1 GSANQFVDVPNLKKK
16 RLTLSGVVLENISY
30 EAWQKR
36 SKGVADEQ
44 TSNPVGDTAQ
54 RRFKHGTVINYG
66 LTIFNAKASV
76 GQAGLVSQIK
86 LFLDGKPVFEG
97 SPRPVVPGSDSAPGA
112 INLTG
117 TLSLA
122 TKMTP
127 GEYVLQIAITDPLAK
142 EKYRTAYQFVQF
154 EVIE

>member
-1 GSANQFVDVPNLKKK
+1 M
-16 RLTLSGVVLENISY
+16 
-30 EAWQKR
+30 
-36 SKGVADEQ
+36 
-44 TSNPVGDTAQ
+44 
-54 RRFKHGTVINYG
+54 TV
-66 LTIFNAKASV
+66 FNAKAAVGGSV
-76 GQAGLVSQIK
+76 GLTSQIK
-86 LFLDGKPVFEG
+86 LFLDGKIVFEG
-97 SPRPVVPGSDSAPGA
+97 VPRPVAPSSGSEPGA

-127 GEYVLQIAITDPLAK
+127 GEYVLQIAVTDPLAK